1 MINIIYKIIQVD
13 SIVMQQYEFK
23 ANPTQILKTWSVFKT
38 RRFDFVHLNINN
50 LSSKTEEI

>member
-13 SIVMQQYEFK
+13 SVVMQQYEFK
-23 ANPTQILKTWSVFKT
+23 ANPTQILKTWFVFKT